1 MAAEST
7 HPIILF
13 DGVCNLCS
21 RAVRIVLKRDRR
33 REFRFAA
40 MQSEAGRKL
49 LAKAGLPEGG
59 VDYLVLVEGGRSYT
73 KSDAVI
79 RIAARLTPLWRC
91 WALVA
96 RLVPRFLRDLKYDL
110 IARCRYRIFGRSSA
124 CMLPP
129 PDAADRF
136 LS

>member
-1 MAAEST
+1 MLTDAA

-21 RAVRIVLKRDRR
+21 RAVRFVLKRDCPKA
-33 REFRFAA
+33 FRFAA
-40 MQSEAGRKL
+40 MQSEAGRKFL
-49 LAKAGLPEGG
+49 GQFGLPEGG
-59 VDYLVLVEGGRSYT
+59 VDYLVLVERGRCYM

-110 IARCRYRIFGRSSA
+110 IARWRYRIFGRRST
-124 CMLPP
+124 CLLPP

-136 LS
+136 L

>member
-1 MAAEST
+1 MFADVA

-21 RAVRIVLKRDRR
+21 RAVRIALKRDRAKR
-33 REFRFAA
+33 FRFAA

-49 LAKAGLPEGG
+49 LGQFGLPEGG
-59 VDYLVLVEGGRSYT
+59 VDYLVLVERGRCTT

-91 WALVA
+91 WAFVA

-110 IARCRYRIFGRSSA
+110 VARWRYHIFGKRAA

-129 PDAADRF
+129 PGAADRF
-136 LS
+136 L